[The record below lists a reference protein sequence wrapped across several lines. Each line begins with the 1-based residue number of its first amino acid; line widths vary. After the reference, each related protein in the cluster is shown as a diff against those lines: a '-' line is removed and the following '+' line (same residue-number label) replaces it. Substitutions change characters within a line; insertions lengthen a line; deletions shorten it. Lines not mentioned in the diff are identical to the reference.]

1 MCTDI
6 ELLEVIK
13 NGKLHPG
20 ECLLVINSETYRI
33 MISDISLNYDYSNA
47 IPSFD
52 LSGVVI
58 GNGAEMATAIM
69 SQGE

>member
-1 MCTDI
+1 MLKDQT
-6 ELLEVIK
+6 LFEVIK
-13 NGKLHPG
+13 NGPMQPG

-58 GNGAEMATAIM
+58 GNGAEMANAIM